1 MFIFTG
7 SLIIAIFCNGCP
19 SIATQQTIGKL
30 TEIQQ
35 ITVKHEFQWWGRWNW
50 SKRWFNG
57 SRGENPSKTRENK
70 STNWCSEKVHFIIHC
85 YSLTCNAWS
94 VIFRKSC
101 FKSSLPKFIIT
112 ACRYQF
118 TANFNE
124 YTNWNKWGYWIKI
137 HLRAVQRNQNNSPPD
152 NSSCLSTL
160 RKLSIQGKI
169 PFFKNQFYKK
179 KQI

>member
-50 SKRWFNG
+50 TKRWFNG

-85 YSLTCNAWS
+85 YSLKCNAWS
-94 VIFRKSC
+94 VILEKVVLKVHC
-101 FKSSLPKFIIT
+101 QNLLADISLQPILTNIQT
-112 ACRYQF
+112 EISEDTELRY
-118 TANFNE
+118 
-124 YTNWNKWGYWIKI
+124 I
-137 HLRAVQRNQNNSPPD
+137 
-152 NSSCLSTL
+152 
-160 RKLSIQGKI
+160 
-169 PFFKNQFYKK
+169 
-179 KQI
+179 